1 MTAAT
6 TRALVLAGAALAAGL
21 AIPSAAAA
29 PDGGGGGHPDQT
41 DCVTLGE
48 YKRVHAPM
56 TRKAVHKVFDT
67 SGVQTSLTHSG
78 NRIDEVRSYDV
89 CKSPDSTVT
98 VSFEKRGTHAFKFVS
113 KTGVFV

>member
-21 AIPSAAAA
+21 AIPSAGAA
-29 PDGGGGGHPDQT
+29 PDGRGGGYPDQ
-41 DCVTLGE
+41 DHCVTLGE

-56 TRKAVHKVFDT
+56 TRKAVHEVFDT
-67 SGVQTSLTHSG
+67 SGVRTSLTQSG

-98 VSFEKRGTHAFKFVS
+98 VSFEKRGTHAFRFVS